1 MENTKDL
8 RDYLFW
14 EVEKTLKK
22 FEYDFQ
28 VSPEPIQVLRHT
40 YALEIVNRVFL
51 ALEKK

>member
-1 MENTKDL
+1 METTKDL

-14 EVEKTLKK
+14 EVEETLKK

-40 YALEIVNRVFL
+40 YALEIVSKVF
-51 ALEKK
+51 ATLEKK